1 MGRDYLISNKD
12 TPVKFRHI
20 FHVYA
25 APDHLVIL
33 IFNFAMYV
41 NQDAEV
47 PLYKLW
53 IRKLAK
59 KNGSDRRVI
68 FKIRL
73 SNQCANV

>member
-47 PLYKLW
+47 PLYKL
-53 IRKLAK
+53 
-59 KNGSDRRVI
+59 
-68 FKIRL
+68 
-73 SNQCANV
+73 